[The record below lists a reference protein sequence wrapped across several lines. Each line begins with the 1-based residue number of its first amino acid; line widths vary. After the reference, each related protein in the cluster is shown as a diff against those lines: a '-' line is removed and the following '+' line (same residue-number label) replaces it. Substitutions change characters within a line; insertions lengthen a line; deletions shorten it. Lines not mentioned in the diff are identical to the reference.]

1 MNGSSRSN
9 HQRNRNVRD
18 RGWLSWYQRGSDL
31 MRMTLILAIF
41 GSVVVAL
48 GTASV
53 YATWSTD
60 SVVLQEGEIADRS
73 FRAPRT
79 ETFVSDLRTEE
90 RREEAFSD
98 SRNIVLR
105 DDPTVAPNQISSL
118 TTALE
123 GIDEV
128 RSENGSSDDEDDV
141 EQVQSLAEGLSDA
154 QAASLLEL
162 NSAEWSRVRNEALRL
177 LDDVFT
183 EQISAEDVAGVRD
196 GMPQRANPQL
206 PASERNLA
214 IALTRPY
221 VRANVDID
229 EEATQDA
236 REAAAEDVDSVM
248 MTVQAGQIIVRE
260 GDPVTRYHV
269 EQLEYFGLLS
279 PEQTWDQFGGV
290 VGLLSLVTLAMV
302 LYLGKFAS
310 DICKS
315 RQLFLVALVVIV
327 PLVAGRFVLV
337 NEDLL
342 YMFPAAAAIMLLA
355 ILIDFHFA
363 VVVGGFLGLYLGI
376 VSGSSFEIAFVT
388 ILASVAGAAVIWRA
402 ERTVTFLLA
411 GLSVMITT
419 FIAASLFHLMS
430 GELDMS
436 NAGTLLVSSA
446 VNGALSSSLTFLFF
460 SLLGTLFGITTHLQL
475 LELAH
480 PNQPLLYR
488 LTREAPGTYHHSIVV
503 SNLAE
508 SAAER
513 VGGDPLFAR
522 TAVMYH
528 DIGKLMRPTF
538 FIENQAN
545 RSNIHDSLDP
555 RSSAQ
560 IIIDHA
566 ADGVR
571 MARKSRVPKPIVDVI
586 EQHHGTSL
594 VKYFY
599 NQAVKAGEE
608 VEEADFRYP
617 GPKPQTREAGI
628 ILLAD
633 SVEAAVRAM
642 SQSGSLYEETM
653 DEAAGETV
661 RRSKL
666 DRIVDGIIRER
677 IDDGQ
682 LDECDLT
689 IKQIEEIK
697 QIFVSILEGVYH
709 PRIEYPEATKRPA
722 RHASSDVATAEQS

>member
-1 MNGSSRSN
+1 MNVPPRSN
-9 HQRNRNVRD
+9 QQRNRPSRG

-31 MRMTLILAIF
+31 MRLTLVLALF
-41 GSVVVAL
+41 GSAIVAA
-48 GTASV
+48 GAASV
-53 YATWSTD
+53 YATWATD
-60 SVVLQEGEIADRS
+60 SVVLQEGEIADRTYRS
-73 FRAPRT
+73 PRT
-79 ETFVSDLRTEE
+79 ETFVSEIRTGE
-90 RREEAFSD
+90 RREEAYSD

-105 DDPTVAPNQISSL
+105 EDPNVARNQVGELSSALESVEDVRGDASL
-118 TTALE
+118 TE
-123 GIDEV
+123 DEAIEQV
-128 RSENGSSDDEDDV
+128 RSV
-141 EQVQSLAEGLSDA
+141 AEGLSDA
-154 QAASLLEL
+154 QADSLLEL
-162 NSAEWSRVRNEALRL
+162 SSGEWSRVRTESVRL
-177 LDDVFT
+177 VEDVFS
-183 EQISAEDVAGVRD
+183 EEISNEDVAGVRD
-196 GMPQRANPQL
+196 GMAQRADPQL
-206 PASERNLA
+206 SASERNLA
-214 IALTRPY
+214 VALARPY
-221 VRANVDID
+221 VRANVEVD
-229 EEATQDA
+229 EEATTEA
-236 REAAAEDVDSVM
+236 REEAAADVEPVM
-248 MTVQAGQIIVRE
+248 LTVQAGQVIVRE
-260 GDPVTRYHV
+260 GDPVTRYHI
-269 EQLEYFGLLS
+269 EQLEHFGLLS
-279 PEQTWDQFGGV
+279 PEQTWDQFAGV
-290 VGLLSLVTLAMV
+290 VGLLGLVTLAMV
-302 LYLGKFAS
+302 LYLGKFAP
-310 DICKS
+310 DICRS
-315 RQLFLVALVVIV
+315 RQLLLVGLVVGV
-327 PLVAGRFVLV
+327 PIVAGRFVLV

-355 ILIDFHFA
+355 ILIDFHVA
-363 VVVGGFLGLYLGI
+363 VVIGGFVGLYLGI

-402 ERTVTFLLA
+402 ERTMTFLVA
-411 GLSVMITT
+411 GLAVMATT
-419 FIAASLFHLMS
+419 FIAASLFHLMA
-430 GELDMS
+430 GDLDMPRVGS
-436 NAGTLLVSSA
+436 LLVSSA

-522 TAVMYH
+522 VAVMYH

-560 IIIDHA
+560 IILDHV

-571 MARKSRVPKPIVDVI
+571 MARKARVPKPIVDVI

-599 NQAVKAGEE
+599 NQALNAGED
-608 VEEADFRYP
+608 VDEAEFRYP
-617 GPKPQTREAGI
+617 GPKPQTKEAGI

-633 SVEAAVRAM
+633 GVEATVRSM
-642 SQSGSLYEETM
+642 SQSGSLYEEAV
-653 DEAAGETV
+653 DEEAGGTV
-661 RRSKL
+661 RQSKL
-666 DRIVDGIIRER
+666 DGIVEGIIRDR
-677 IDDGQ
+677 IEDGQ

-689 IKQIEEIK
+689 IKQIEEIR

-709 PRIEYPEATKRPA
+709 PRIEYPAATRRKTEAPA
-722 RHASSDVATAEQS
+722 PEIATAEPS

>member
-1 MNGSSRSN
+1 MSTPSRSN
-9 HQRNRNVRD
+9 HQRNRNLRD
-18 RGWLSWYQRGSDL
+18 RGWLSWYRRGSDL
-31 MRMTLILAIF
+31 MRMVMILAIF
-41 GSVVVAL
+41 GLTVVAL

-73 FRAPRT
+73 YRAPRT
-79 ETFVSDLRTEE
+79 ETFVSELRTEE
-90 RREEAFSD
+90 RREEAYSD

-105 DDPTVAPNQISSL
+105 EDPSVAPAQVADL
-118 TTALE
+118 QAALE
-123 GIDEV
+123 GIEEV
-128 RSENGSSDDEDDV
+128 RDEDDV
-141 EQVQSLAEGLSDA
+141 NDDDVEQIHTLSEGLSDSQVQSLLDLSDPA
-154 QAASLLEL
+154 WE
-162 NSAEWSRVRNEALRL
+162 RVRTEAVRL
-177 LDDVFT
+177 VEDVF
-183 EQISAEDVAGVRD
+183 AEEIPAENVASVRD
-196 GMPQRANPQL
+196 AMPQRTNPQL
-206 PASERNLA
+206 AASERNLA
-214 IALTRPY
+214 VALARPY
-221 VRANVDID
+221 VRANVEVD
-229 EEATQDA
+229 EEATIEA
-236 REAAAEDVDSVM
+236 REAASEDVDPVM
-248 MTVQAGQIIVRE
+248 ITVQAGQIIVRE
-260 GDPVTRYHV
+260 GDPVTQYHI
-269 EQLEYFGLLS
+269 EQLEHFGLLS
-279 PEQTWDQFGGV
+279 PEQSWDQFAGV
-290 VGLLSLVTLAMV
+290 VGLLSLVTLALV
-302 LYLGKFAS
+302 LYLGKFAPN
-310 DICKS
+310 ICRS
-315 RQLFLVALVVIV
+315 RQLFLVGLVVAV
-327 PLVAGRFVLV
+327 PLVAGRFVLI
-337 NEDLL
+337 NDDLL

-402 ERTVTFLLA
+402 ERTVTFLVA
-411 GLSVMITT
+411 GVSVMATT
-419 FIAASLFHLMS
+419 FVAASLFQLMT
-430 GELDMS
+430 GNLDMS
-436 NAGTLLVSSA
+436 NAGTLLVNSS

-522 TAVMYH
+522 VAVMYH

-560 IIIDHA
+560 IIIDHV

-571 MARKSRVPKPIVDVI
+571 MARKARVPKPIIDVI
-586 EQHHGTSL
+586 EQHHGNSL

-599 NQAVKAGEE
+599 NQAVKAGED
-608 VEEADFRYP
+608 VDEADFRYA
-617 GPKPQTREAGI
+617 GPKPQTKEAGI

-633 SVEAAVRAM
+633 SVEAAVRSM
-642 SQSGSLYEETM
+642 SQSGSLYEEAV
-653 DEAAGETV
+653 DEEAGEKV
-661 RRSKL
+661 RRSRL
-666 DRIVDGIIRER
+666 DQIVDGIIRDR

-697 QIFVSILEGVYH
+697 AIFVSILEGVYH
-709 PRIEYPEATKRPA
+709 PRIEYPESTR
-722 RHASSDVATAEQS
+722 RVTDRASTEIATAEPS

>member
-1 MNGSSRSN
+1 MSTPSRSN
-9 HQRNRNVRD
+9 HQRNRSPRD
-18 RGWLSWYQRGSDL
+18 RGWLSWYRRGSDL
-31 MRMTLILAIF
+31 MRMTLILAVF
-41 GSVVVAL
+41 GMVIVAL

-53 YATWSTD
+53 YVTWATD

-79 ETFVSDLRTEE
+79 ETFVSELRTEE
-90 RREEAFSD
+90 RREEAYND

-105 DDPTVAPNQISSL
+105 DDPSVAPDQISDLNS
-118 TTALE
+118 ALE
-123 GIDEV
+123 GIDEI
-128 RSENGSSDDEDDV
+128 RAGEIDDDEI
-141 EQVQSLAEGLSDA
+141 EQVHSLAEGLSDS
-154 QAASLLEL
+154 QADSLLEL
-162 NSAEWSRVRNEALRL
+162 NQLAWERVRTEAVRL
-177 LDDVFT
+177 LDEVF
-183 EQISAEDVAGVRD
+183 EEEISAEDVAGVRD
-196 GMPQRANPQL
+196 AMPQRSDPQMS
-206 PASERNLA
+206 ASERNLA
-214 IALTRPY
+214 VALARPY
-221 VRANVDID
+221 VRANVEVDD
-229 EEATQDA
+229 EATVEA
-236 REAAAEDVDSVM
+236 REEAAADVEPVM

-260 GDPVTRYHV
+260 GDPVTRYHI

-279 PEQTWDQFGGV
+279 PEQTWDQFAGV

-302 LYLGKFAS
+302 LYLGKFAP
-310 DICKS
+310 DVCRS
-315 RQLFLVALVVIV
+315 RQLLLVALVVAV

-363 VVVGGFLGLYLGI
+363 VVVGGFVGLYLGI
-376 VSGSSFEIAFVT
+376 VSGSMFEIAFVT
-388 ILASVAGAAVIWRA
+388 ILAAVAGAAVIWRA
-402 ERTVTFLLA
+402 ERTVTFLFA
-411 GLSVMITT
+411 GLSVGATT
-419 FIAASLFHLMS
+419 FVAASLFHLME
-430 GELDMS
+430 GNLDMP
-436 NAGTLLVSSA
+436 NAGSLLVSSA
-446 VNGALSSSLTFLFF
+446 VNGALSASLTFLFF
-460 SLLGTLFGITTHLQL
+460 SLLGTMFGITTHLQL

-522 TAVMYH
+522 VAVMYH

-560 IIIDHA
+560 IILDHV

-571 MARKSRVPKPIVDVI
+571 MARKARVPKPIVDVI
-586 EQHHGTSL
+586 EQHHGTTL

-599 NQAVKAGEE
+599 NQAVKSGED
-608 VEEADFRYP
+608 VEEADFRYE
-617 GPKPQTREAGI
+617 GPKPQTKEAGI

-642 SQSGSLYEETM
+642 SQSGSLYEETV

-661 RRSKL
+661 KRSKL
-666 DRIVDGIIRER
+666 DRIVDGIIRDR

-689 IKQIEEIK
+689 IKQIEDIK
-697 QIFVSILEGVYH
+697 GIFISILEGVYH
-709 PRIEYPEATKRPA
+709 PRIEYPESTRRA
-722 RHASSDVATAEQS
+722 RGQTASDVATAESN

>member
-1 MNGSSRSN
+1 
-9 HQRNRNVRD
+9 
-18 RGWLSWYQRGSDL
+18 
-31 MRMTLILAIF
+31 MTLILAVF
-41 GSVVVAL
+41 GMVIVAL

-53 YATWSTD
+53 YVTWATD

-73 FRAPRT
+73 YRAPRT
-79 ETFVSDLRTEE
+79 ETFISELRTEE
-90 RREEAFSD
+90 RREEAYND

-105 DDPTVAPNQISSL
+105 DDPSVAPDQISDLNS
-118 TTALE
+118 ALE
-123 GIDEV
+123 GIDEI
-128 RSENGSSDDEDDV
+128 RAGEIDDDEI
-141 EQVQSLAEGLSDA
+141 EQIHSLAEGLSDS
-154 QAASLLEL
+154 QADSLLEL
-162 NSAEWSRVRNEALRL
+162 NEVAWERVRTEAVRL
-177 LDDVFT
+177 LDEVF
-183 EQISAEDVAGVRD
+183 EEEISAEDVAGVRD
-196 GMPQRANPQL
+196 AMPQRSDPQMS
-206 PASERNLA
+206 ASERNLA
-214 IALTRPY
+214 VALARPY
-221 VRANVDID
+221 VRANVEVD
-229 EEATQDA
+229 EEATIEA
-236 REAAAEDVDSVM
+236 REEAAADVEPVM

-260 GDPVTRYHV
+260 GDPVTRYHI

-279 PEQTWDQFGGV
+279 PEQTWDQFAGV

-302 LYLGKFAS
+302 LYLGKFAP
-310 DICKS
+310 DVCRS
-315 RQLFLVALVVIV
+315 RQLLLVALVVAV

-363 VVVGGFLGLYLGI
+363 VVVGGFVGLYLGI
-376 VSGSSFEIAFVT
+376 VSGSMFEIAFVT
-388 ILASVAGAAVIWRA
+388 ILAAVAGAAVIWRA
-402 ERTVTFLLA
+402 ERTVTFLFA
-411 GLSVMITT
+411 GLSVGATT
-419 FIAASLFHLMS
+419 FVAASLFHLME
-430 GELDMS
+430 GNLDMP
-436 NAGTLLVSSA
+436 NAGSLLVSSA
-446 VNGALSSSLTFLFF
+446 VNGALSASLTFLFF
-460 SLLGTLFGITTHLQL
+460 SLLGTMFGITTHLQL

-522 TAVMYH
+522 VAVMYH

-560 IIIDHA
+560 IILDHV

-571 MARKSRVPKPIVDVI
+571 MARKARVPKPIVDVI
-586 EQHHGTSL
+586 EQHHGTTL

-599 NQAVKAGEE
+599 NQAVKSGED
-608 VEEADFRYP
+608 VEEADFRYE
-617 GPKPQTREAGI
+617 GPKPQTKEAGI

-633 SVEAAVRAM
+633 SVEAAVRSM
-642 SQSGSLYEETM
+642 SQSGSLYEETV

-661 RRSKL
+661 KRSQL
-666 DRIVDGIIRER
+666 DRIVDGIIRDR

-689 IKQIEEIK
+689 IKQIEDIK
-697 QIFVSILEGVYH
+697 GIFISILEGVYH
-709 PRIEYPEATKRPA
+709 PRIEYPESTRTA
-722 RHASSDVATAEQS
+722 RGQTASDVATAESN

>member
-1 MNGSSRSN
+1 MNTPTRSN
-9 HQRNRNVRD
+9 HQRNRSSRD
-18 RGWLSWYQRGSDL
+18 RGWLSWYRRGSEF
-31 MRMTLILAIF
+31 MRLALILALF
-41 GSVVVAL
+41 GSAIVAV
-48 GTASV
+48 GAGSV
-53 YATWSTD
+53 YATWASEN
-60 SVVLQEGEIADRS
+60 VVLQEGEIADRS

-79 ETFVSDLRTEE
+79 ETFISEIRTEE
-90 RREEAFSD
+90 RREEAYSD
-98 SRNIVLR
+98 SRNIILSEDSSVGPSQIEDLDATLDAIEEIR
-105 DDPTVAPNQISSL
+105 TDDEQGDDDP
-118 TTALE
+118 
-123 GIDEV
+123 
-128 RSENGSSDDEDDV
+128 
-141 EQVQSLAEGLSDA
+141 EQVRAVAEGLSEA
-154 QAASLLEL
+154 QAESLLEL
-162 NSAEWSRVRNEALRL
+162 SPGAWDRVSSEAIRL
-177 LDDVFT
+177 LEDVFA
-183 EQISAEDVAGVRD
+183 EEIPNEDVASVRD
-196 GMPQRANPQL
+196 GMPQRTDSQMS
-206 PASERNLA
+206 ASERNLA
-214 IALTRPY
+214 VALARPY
-221 VRANVDID
+221 VRANVEVD
-229 EEATQDA
+229 EEATIAA
-236 REAAAEDVDSVM
+236 REEAAEDVEPVM
-248 MTVQAGQIIVRE
+248 LTVQAGQIIVRE
-260 GDPVTRYHV
+260 GDPVTRYHI

-279 PEQTWDQFGGV
+279 PEQTWDQFSGV

-302 LYLGKFAS
+302 LYLGKFTP
-310 DICKS
+310 DICRS
-315 RQLFLVALVVIV
+315 RQLFLVGLVVAV
-327 PLVAGRFVLV
+327 PLVAGRFVLL
-337 NEDLL
+337 NDDLL
-342 YMFPAAAAIMLLA
+342 YMFPAAASIMLLA
-355 ILIDFHFA
+355 ILIDFHVA

-388 ILASVAGAAVIWRA
+388 ILAAVAGAAVIWRA
-402 ERTVTFLLA
+402 ERTMTFLIA
-411 GLSVMITT
+411 GLSVMATT
-419 FIAASLFHLMS
+419 FIAASLFYLMA
-430 GELDMS
+430 GNLDMS
-436 NAGTLLVSSA
+436 NAGSLLVSSA

-522 TAVMYH
+522 VAVMYH

-560 IIIDHA
+560 IILDHV

-571 MARKSRVPKPIVDVI
+571 MARKARVPKPIVDVI

-599 NQAVKAGEE
+599 NQALNAGED
-608 VEEADFRYP
+608 VDEADFRYL

-633 SVEAAVRAM
+633 SVEAAVRSM
-642 SQSGSLYEETM
+642 SQSGSLYEEAKD
-653 DEAAGETV
+653 DEAGETV
-661 RRSKL
+661 RKSKL
-666 DRIVDGIIRER
+666 DGIVERIMRDR

-689 IKQIEEIK
+689 IKQIEEIRG
-697 QIFVSILEGVYH
+697 IFVSILEGVYH
-709 PRIEYPEATKRPA
+709 PRIEYPESTRRNPTS
-722 RHASSDVATAEQS
+722 HSTEVATAESS

>member
-1 MNGSSRSN
+1 MNTPTRSN
-9 HQRNRNVRD
+9 HQRNRNPRG
-18 RGWLSWYQRGSDL
+18 RGWLSWYRRGSDF
-31 MRMTLILAIF
+31 MRLTLILALF
-41 GSVVVAL
+41 GSVIVAA
-48 GTASV
+48 GAGSV
-53 YATWSTD
+53 YATWSID
-60 SVVLQEGEIADRS
+60 SVVVQEGEIADRS

-79 ETFVSDLRTEE
+79 ETFVSELRTEE
-90 RREEAFSD
+90 RRDEAYSD

-105 DDPTVAPNQISSL
+105 DDPSVAPGQIDDLRS
-118 TTALE
+118 ALE
-123 GIDEV
+123 SIENLRDEG
-128 RSENGSSDDEDDV
+128 EPDDDDV
-141 EQVQSLAEGLSDA
+141 EQVRAVAEGLSDA
-154 QAASLLEL
+154 QAESLLDL
-162 NSAEWSRVRNEALRL
+162 NPAAWTRVRTEAIRL
-177 LDDVFT
+177 LEDVFA
-183 EQISAEDVAGVRD
+183 EEISSEDVAGVRD
-196 GMPQRANPQL
+196 GMPQRADPQIA
-206 PASERNLA
+206 ASERNLA
-214 IALTRPY
+214 VALARPY
-221 VRANVDID
+221 VRANVEVD
-229 EEATQDA
+229 EEATIQA
-236 REAAAEDVDSVM
+236 REAAADDVEPVM
-248 MTVQAGQIIVRE
+248 VTVQSGQIIVRE
-260 GDPVTRYHV
+260 GDPVTRYHI

-279 PEQTWDQFGGV
+279 PDQTWDQFAGV
-290 VGLLSLVTLAMV
+290 VGLLGLVTLAMV
-302 LYLGKFAS
+302 LYLGKFTP
-310 DICKS
+310 DLCRS
-315 RQLFLVALVVIV
+315 RQLLLVGLVVAV
-327 PLVAGRFVLV
+327 PLVAGRFVLI

-363 VVVGGFLGLYLGI
+363 VVIGGFLGLYLGI

-388 ILASVAGAAVIWRA
+388 ILAAVAGAAVIWRA
-402 ERTVTFLLA
+402 ERTVTFLVA
-411 GLSVMITT
+411 GLAVMVTT
-419 FIAASLFHLMS
+419 FIAASLFQLMT
-430 GELDMS
+430 GNLDMS
-436 NAGTLLVSSA
+436 NAGSLLVSSG

-522 TAVMYH
+522 VAVMYH

-560 IIIDHA
+560 IILDHV

-571 MARKSRVPKPIVDVI
+571 MARKARLPKPIVDVV

-599 NQAVKAGEE
+599 NQALNAGEDVDE
-608 VEEADFRYP
+608 SEFRYP
-617 GPKPQTREAGI
+617 GPKPQTKEAGI
-628 ILLAD
+628 ILLSD
-633 SVEAAVRAM
+633 SVEATVRSM
-642 SQSGSLYEETM
+642 SQSGSLYEDLVE
-653 DEAAGETV
+653 DEDGETV
-661 RRSKL
+661 KKSRL
-666 DRIVDGIIRER
+666 DDIVARIIRDR

-689 IKQIEEIK
+689 IKEIEEIRG
-697 QIFVSILEGVYH
+697 IFVSILEGVYH
-709 PRIEYPEATKRPA
+709 PRIEYPEATKRKTQS
-722 RHASSDVATAEQS
+722 ASPGITTAEPG

>member
-1 MNGSSRSN
+1 MNAPSRQN
-9 HQRNRNVRD
+9 HQRNRPSRD
-18 RGWLSWYQRGSDL
+18 RGWLSWYRRGSDL
-31 MRMTLILAIF
+31 MRLTLVLALF
-41 GSVVVAL
+41 GSAIVAA
-48 GTASV
+48 GAGSV

-79 ETFVSDLRTEE
+79 ETFVSELRTAE
-90 RREEAFSD
+90 RRDEAYSD
-98 SRNIVLR
+98 SRNIVFR
-105 DDPTVAPNQISSL
+105 EDPTVSGAQVSQLVS
-118 TTALE
+118 ALE
-123 GIDEV
+123 SI
-128 RSENGSSDDEDDV
+128 ENIREDEDEADDNAI
-141 EQVQSLAEGLSDA
+141 EQVRAVAEGLSDA
-154 QAASLLEL
+154 QASTLLEL
-162 NSAEWSRVRNEALRL
+162 STAEWSRVRAESERVLE
-177 LDDVFT
+177 DTFT
-183 EQISAEDVAGVRD
+183 EEISSEDVAGVRD
-196 GMPQRANPQL
+196 GMPQRTDPQL
-206 PASERNLA
+206 SAGERNLA
-214 IALTRPY
+214 VALARPY
-221 VRANVDID
+221 VRANVEVD
-229 EEATQDA
+229 EEATTEA
-236 REAAAEDVDSVM
+236 REAAADDVEPVM
-248 MTVQAGQIIVRE
+248 VTVQAGQIIVRE
-260 GDPVTRYHV
+260 GDPVTRYHI
-269 EQLEYFGLLS
+269 EQLEYFGLLD
-279 PEQTWDQFGGV
+279 PEQTWDQFVGV
-290 VGLLSLVTLAMV
+290 VGLLGLVTLAMV

-310 DICKS
+310 DICQS
-315 RQLFLVALVVIV
+315 RQLLLVGLVVGV

-388 ILASVAGAAVIWRA
+388 ILAAVAGAAVIWRA
-402 ERTVTFLLA
+402 ERAVTFLVA
-411 GLSVMITT
+411 GLAVTVTT
-419 FIAASLFHLMS
+419 FIAASLFQLMS
-430 GELDMS
+430 GDLNMP
-436 NAGTLLVSSA
+436 NAGSLFVSAS

-522 TAVMYH
+522 VAVMYH

-560 IIIDHA
+560 IIIDHI

-571 MARKSRVPKPIVDVI
+571 MARKARVPKPIVDVI

-599 NQAVKAGEE
+599 TQAVNAGEE
-608 VEEADFRYP
+608 VDEADFRYA
-617 GPKPQTREAGI
+617 GPKPQTKEAGI

-633 SVEAAVRAM
+633 SVEAAVRSM
-642 SQSGSLYEETM
+642 SQSGSLFSRTN
-653 DEAAGETV
+653 DDADGETL
-661 RRSKL
+661 RTSRMDS
-666 DRIVDGIIRER
+666 IVEGIIRDR

-689 IKQIEEIK
+689 IKQIDEIQ

-709 PRIEYPEATKRPA
+709 PRIEYPESTKRKTKAPA
-722 RHASSDVATAEQS
+722 AEIVTPEPS